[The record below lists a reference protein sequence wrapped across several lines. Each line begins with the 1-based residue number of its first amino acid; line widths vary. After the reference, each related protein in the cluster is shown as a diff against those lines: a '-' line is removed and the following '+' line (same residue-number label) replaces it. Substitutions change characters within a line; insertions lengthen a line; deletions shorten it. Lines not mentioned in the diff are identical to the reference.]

1 MLTELKYRTF
11 NQLLEDVSVDF
22 SMYALENMIEPQQLI
37 KVVQRVNYDL
47 GLRINMT
54 KEVVLDIINSKV
66 RLPDDFYVLNYA
78 MLCGEYTI
86 TQPAISGTHRE
97 DVIVPFNPNCDD
109 PCTCQPGTCLTQCG
123 DLLQVIQTTQYETR
137 TYEISTVIS
146 LDNNSKT
153 ISCDCPNLTWKSPYK
168 GQLKNGYIYL
178 NLDHGKLYI
187 NYEGTMEDEEGNLMV
202 LDNPYVNEYYEYALK
217 QRLLENLYMNGE
229 DVVQKLNLVEQRLR
243 AARNNALS
251 LVNTPNFAEM
261 YKMWEMNRKAQYFKY
276 YDMFKSYNYNS
287 WR

>member
-66 RLPDDFYVLNYA
+66 RLPDDFFVLNYA
-78 MLCGEYTI
+78 MLCGSYTV
-86 TQPAISGTHRE
+86 TQPAMSGTHRE
-97 DVIVPFNPNCDD
+97 DVVVPFVPGPLD
-109 PCTCQPGTCLTQCG
+109 PCTPASTCLTQCG
-123 DLLQVIQTTQYETR
+123 DLLQVIQTTQFETR
-137 TYEISTVIS
+137 TYEINTVIS

-153 ISCDCPNLTWKSPYK
+153 ISCDCPNLTWKSPFR
-168 GQLKNGYIYL
+168 GQLKNGYILL
-178 NLDHGKLYI
+178 NLESGKLYV
-187 NYEGTMEDEEGNLMV
+187 NYQGTMEDEEGNLMV

-229 DVVQKLNLVEQRLR
+229 DVVQKLNLIEQRLR

-261 YKMWEMNRKAQYFKY
+261 YKMWEMNRKAQYGKY
-276 YDMFKSYNYNS
+276 YDMFKSYNHNS

>member
-54 KEVVLDIINSKV
+54 KEVVLEVINSKV
-66 RLPDDFYVLNYA
+66 RLPDDFSVLNYA
-78 MLCGEYTI
+78 MLCGSYTV
-86 TQPAISGTHRE
+86 TQPAMSGTHRE
-97 DVIVPFNPNCDD
+97 DVVVPFIPGPLD
-109 PCTCQPGTCLTQCG
+109 PCTPANTCLTQCG
-123 DLLQVIQTTQYETR
+123 DLLQVIQKNQFETR
-137 TYEISTVIS
+137 TYEINTVIS

-153 ISCDCPNLTWKSPYK
+153 ISCDCPNLTWKSPFR
-168 GQLKNGYIYL
+168 GQLKNGYILL
-178 NLDHGKLYI
+178 NLETGNLYV
-187 NYEGTMEDEEGNLMV
+187 NYQGTMEDEEGNLMV
-202 LDNPYVNEYYEYALK
+202 LDNPYVNEYYEYAIK

-229 DVVQKLNLVEQRLR
+229 DVVQKLNLIEQRLR
-243 AARNNALS
+243 AARNIALS

-261 YKMWEMNRKAQYFKY
+261 YKMWEMNRKAQNGKY

>member
-54 KEVVLDIINSKV
+54 KEVVLDIVNSKV

-78 MLCGEYTI
+78 MLCGEYSI

-97 DVIVPFNPNCDD
+97 DTIVPFNPNCDD
-109 PCTCQPGTCLTQCG
+109 PCTCQPNTCLTQCG

-153 ISCDCPNLTWKSPYK
+153 ISCDCPNLTWRSPYK

-178 NLDHGKLYI
+178 NLDHGKVYI

-229 DVVQKLNLVEQRLR
+229 DVVQKLNLIEQRLR

-251 LVNTPNFAEM
+251 LVNTPDFAEM
-261 YKMWEMNRKAQYFKY
+261 YKMWQMNRKAQYGKY
-276 YDMFKSYNYNS
+276 YDMFKSYNFNS

>member
-54 KEVVLDIINSKV
+54 KEVVLDIVNSKV

-78 MLCGEYTI
+78 MLCGSYTV
-86 TQPAISGTHRE
+86 TQPAISGTYRE
-97 DVIVPFNPNCDD
+97 DVVVPFTPGPLD
-109 PCTCQPGTCLTQCG
+109 PCTPTNTCLTQCG
-123 DLLQVIQTTQYETR
+123 DLLQVIQKTQFETR

-168 GQLKNGYIYL
+168 GQLKNGYILL
-178 NLDHGKLYI
+178 NLESGKLYV
-187 NYEGTMEDEEGNLMV
+187 NYQGTMEDEEGNLMV
-202 LDNPYVNEYYEYALK
+202 LDNPYVNEYYEYAIK

-229 DVVQKLNLVEQRLR
+229 DVVQKLNLIEQRLR

-251 LVNTPNFAEM
+251 LVNTPNFVEM
-261 YKMWEMNRKAQYFKY
+261 YKMWEMNRKAQYGKY
-276 YDMFKSYNYNS
+276 YDMFKSYNFNS

>member
-66 RLPDDFYVLNYA
+66 RLPDDFFVLNYA
-78 MLCGEYTI
+78 MLCGSYTV
-86 TQPAISGTHRE
+86 TQPAMSGTHRE
-97 DVIVPFNPNCDD
+97 DIVVPFVPGPLD
-109 PCTCQPGTCLTQCG
+109 PCTPASTCLTQCG
-123 DLLQVIQTTQYETR
+123 DLLQVIQTTQFETR
-137 TYEISTVIS
+137 TYEINTVIS

-153 ISCDCPNLTWKSPYK
+153 ISCDCPNLTWQSPFR
-168 GQLKNGYIYL
+168 GQLKNGYILL
-178 NLDHGKLYI
+178 NLESGKLYV
-187 NYEGTMEDEEGNLMV
+187 NYQGTMEDEEGNLMV

-229 DVVQKLNLVEQRLR
+229 DVVQKLNLIEQRLR

-261 YKMWEMNRKAQYFKY
+261 YKMWEMNRKAQYGKY
-276 YDMFKSYNYNS
+276 YDQFKSYNFNS

>member
-1 MLTELKYRTF
+1 MLTELRYRTF

-54 KEVVLDIINSKV
+54 KEVVLDIVNSKV
-66 RLPDDFYVLNYA
+66 RLPDDFFVLNYA
-78 MLCGEYTI
+78 MLCGSYTV
-86 TQPAISGTHRE
+86 TQPAMSGTHRE
-97 DVIVPFNPNCDD
+97 DVVVPFIPGPLD
-109 PCTCQPGTCLTQCG
+109 PCTPASTCLTQCG
-123 DLLQVIQTTQYETR
+123 DLLQVIQTTQFETR
-137 TYEISTVIS
+137 TYEINTVIS

-153 ISCDCPNLTWKSPYK
+153 ISCDCPNLTWQSPFR

-178 NLDHGKLYI
+178 NLEHGKLYV
-187 NYEGTMEDEEGNLMV
+187 NYQGTMEDEEGNLMV

-229 DVVQKLNLVEQRLR
+229 DVVQKLNLIEQRLR

-261 YKMWEMNRKAQYFKY
+261 YKMWEMNRKAQYGKY
-276 YDMFKSYNYNS
+276 YDMFKSYNHNS

>member
-54 KEVVLDIINSKV
+54 KEVVLEVINSKV
-66 RLPDDFYVLNYA
+66 RLPDDFSVLNYA
-78 MLCGEYTI
+78 MLCGSYTV
-86 TQPAISGTHRE
+86 TQPAMSGTHRE
-97 DVIVPFNPNCDD
+97 DVVVPFIPGPLD
-109 PCTCQPGTCLTQCG
+109 PCTPANTCLTQCG
-123 DLLQVIQTTQYETR
+123 DLLQVIQKNQFETR
-137 TYEISTVIS
+137 TYEINTVIS

-153 ISCDCPNLTWKSPYK
+153 ISCDCPNLTWKSPFR
-168 GQLKNGYIYL
+168 GQLKNGYILL
-178 NLDHGKLYI
+178 NLETGNLYV
-187 NYEGTMEDEEGNLMV
+187 NYQGTMEDEEGNLMV
-202 LDNPYVNEYYEYALK
+202 LDNPYVNEYYEYAIK

-229 DVVQKLNLVEQRLR
+229 DVVQKLNLIEQRLR
-243 AARNNALS
+243 TARNIALS

-261 YKMWEMNRKAQYFKY
+261 YKMWEMNRKAQNGKY
-276 YDMFKSYNYNS
+276 YDMFKSYNHNS

>member
-54 KEVVLDIINSKV
+54 KEVVLDIVNRKV
-66 RLPDDFYVLNYA
+66 RLPDDFSVLNYA
-78 MLCGEYTI
+78 MLCGSYTV
-86 TQPAISGTHRE
+86 TQPAMSGTHRE
-97 DVIVPFNPNCDD
+97 DVVVPFVPGPLD
-109 PCTCQPGTCLTQCG
+109 PCTPANTCLTQCG
-123 DLLQVIQTTQYETR
+123 DLLQVIQTTQFETR
-137 TYEISTVIS
+137 TYEINTVIS

-153 ISCDCPNLTWKSPYK
+153 ISCDCPNLTWQSPYR
-168 GQLKNGYIYL
+168 GQLKNGYIFL
-178 NLDHGKLYI
+178 NLDSGKLYV
-187 NYEGTMEDEEGNLMV
+187 NYQGTMEDEEGNLMV

-229 DVVQKLNLVEQRLR
+229 DVVQKLNLIEQRLR

-261 YKMWEMNRKAQYFKY
+261 YKMWEMNRKAQYNKY
-276 YDMFKSYNYNS
+276 YDMFKSYNHNS

>member
-1 MLTELKYRTF
+1 MLTELRYRTF

-54 KEVVLDIINSKV
+54 KEVVLDIVNSKV
-66 RLPDDFYVLNYA
+66 RLPDDFFVLNYA
-78 MLCGEYTI
+78 MLCGSYTV
-86 TQPAISGTHRE
+86 TQPAMSGTHRE
-97 DVIVPFNPNCDD
+97 DVVVPFIPGPLD
-109 PCTCQPGTCLTQCG
+109 PCTPASTCLTQCG
-123 DLLQVIQTTQYETR
+123 DLLQVIQTTQFETR
-137 TYEISTVIS
+137 TYEINTVIS

-153 ISCDCPNLTWKSPYK
+153 ISCDCPNLTWKSPFR
-168 GQLKNGYIYL
+168 GQLKNGYILL
-178 NLDHGKLYI
+178 NLDSGKLYV
-187 NYEGTMEDEEGNLMV
+187 NYQGTMEDEEGNLMV

-229 DVVQKLNLVEQRLR
+229 DVVQKLNLIEQRLR

-261 YKMWEMNRKAQYFKY
+261 YKMWEMNRKAQYGKY
-276 YDMFKSYNYNS
+276 YDMFKSYNFNS

>member
-1 MLTELKYRTF
+1 MLTELRYRTF

-54 KEVVLDIINSKV
+54 KEVVLDIVNNKV
-66 RLPDDFYVLNYA
+66 RLPDDFFVLNYA
-78 MLCGEYTI
+78 MLCGSYTV
-86 TQPAISGTHRE
+86 TQPAMSGTHRE
-97 DVIVPFNPNCDD
+97 DVVVPFIPGPLD
-109 PCTCQPGTCLTQCG
+109 PCTPASTCLTQCG
-123 DLLQVIQTTQYETR
+123 DLLQVIQTTQFETR
-137 TYEISTVIS
+137 TYEINTVIS

-153 ISCDCPNLTWKSPYK
+153 ISCDCPNLTWQSPFR

-178 NLDHGKLYI
+178 NLEHGKLYV
-187 NYEGTMEDEEGNLMV
+187 NYQGTMEDEEGNLMV

-229 DVVQKLNLVEQRLR
+229 DVVQKLNLIEQRLR

-261 YKMWEMNRKAQYFKY
+261 YKMWEMNRKAQYGKY
-276 YDMFKSYNYNS
+276 YDMFKSYNHNS

>member
-54 KEVVLDIINSKV
+54 KEVVLDVINSKV
-66 RLPDDFYVLNYA
+66 RLPDDFFVLNYA
-78 MLCGEYTI
+78 MLCGSYTV
-86 TQPAISGTHRE
+86 TQPAMSGTHRE
-97 DVIVPFNPNCDD
+97 DVVVPFVPGPLD
-109 PCTCQPGTCLTQCG
+109 PCTPASTCLTQCG
-123 DLLQVIQTTQYETR
+123 DLLQVIQTTQFETR
-137 TYEISTVIS
+137 TYEINTVIS

-153 ISCDCPNLTWKSPYK
+153 ISCDCPNLTWKSPFR
-168 GQLKNGYIYL
+168 GQLKNGYILL
-178 NLDHGKLYI
+178 NLESGKLYV
-187 NYEGTMEDEEGNLMV
+187 NYQGTMEDEESNLMV
-202 LDNPYVNEYYEYALK
+202 LDNTYVNEYYEYALK

-229 DVVQKLNLVEQRLR
+229 DVVQKLNLIEQRLR

-261 YKMWEMNRKAQYFKY
+261 YKMWEMNRKAQYNKY
-276 YDMFKSYNYNS
+276 YDMFKSYNFNS

>member
-54 KEVVLDIINSKV
+54 KEVVLDIVNRKV
-66 RLPDDFYVLNYA
+66 RLPDDFSVLNYA
-78 MLCGEYTI
+78 MLCGSYTV
-86 TQPAISGTHRE
+86 TQPAMSGTHRE
-97 DVIVPFNPNCDD
+97 DVVVPFIPGPLY
-109 PCTCQPGTCLTQCG
+109 PCTPESTCLTQCG
-123 DLLQVIQTTQYETR
+123 DLLQVIQTTQFETR
-137 TYEISTVIS
+137 TYEINTVIS

-153 ISCDCPNLTWKSPYK
+153 ISCDCPNLTWQSPYR
-168 GQLKNGYIYL
+168 GQLKNGYIFL
-178 NLDHGKLYI
+178 NLDSGKLYV
-187 NYEGTMEDEEGNLMV
+187 NYQGTMEDEEGNLMV

-229 DVVQKLNLVEQRLR
+229 DVVQKLNLIEQRLR

-261 YKMWEMNRKAQYFKY
+261 YKMWEMNRKAQYGKY
-276 YDMFKSYNYNS
+276 YDQFKSYNHNS

>member
-47 GLRINMT
+47 GVRINMT
-54 KEVVLDIINSKV
+54 KEVVLDIVNSKV
-66 RLPDDFYVLNYA
+66 RLPDDFYILNYA
-78 MLCGEYTI
+78 MLCGSYTV
-86 TQPAISGTHRE
+86 TQPVISGTHRE
-97 DVIVPFNPNCDD
+97 DVVVPFIPGPSD
-109 PCTCQPGTCLTQCG
+109 PCTPTSTCLTQCG
-123 DLLQVIQTTQYETR
+123 DLLQVIQKNQVETR
-137 TYEISTVIS
+137 TYEINTVIS

-153 ISCDCPNLTWKSPYK
+153 ISCDCPNLTWKSPFK
-168 GQLKNGYIYL
+168 GQLKNGFILL
-178 NLDHGKLYI
+178 NLEHGKLYV

-202 LDNPYVNEYYEYALK
+202 LDNPYVNEYYEYAIK

-229 DVVQKLNLVEQRLR
+229 DVVQKLNLIEQRLR
-243 AARNNALS
+243 AARNIALS
-251 LVNTPNFAEM
+251 LVNTPDFAEM
-261 YKMWEMNRKAQYFKY
+261 YKMWEMNRKAQYGKY
-276 YDMFKSYNYNS
+276 YDQFKSYNYNS

>member
-54 KEVVLDIINSKV
+54 KEVVLDIVNSKV
-66 RLPDDFYVLNYA
+66 RLPDDFFVLNYA
-78 MLCGEYTI
+78 MLCGSYTV
-86 TQPAISGTHRE
+86 TQPAMSGTHRE
-97 DVIVPFNPNCDD
+97 DVVVPFIPGPLD
-109 PCTCQPGTCLTQCG
+109 PCTPASTCLTQCG
-123 DLLQVIQTTQYETR
+123 DLLQVIQTTQFETR
-137 TYEISTVIS
+137 TYEINTVIS

-153 ISCDCPNLTWKSPYK
+153 ISCDCPNLTWQSPYR
-168 GQLKNGYIYL
+168 GQLKNGYIFL
-178 NLDHGKLYI
+178 NLDSGKLYV
-187 NYEGTMEDEEGNLMV
+187 NYQGTMEDEEGNLMV

-229 DVVQKLNLVEQRLR
+229 DVVQKLNLIEQRLR

-261 YKMWEMNRKAQYFKY
+261 YKMWEMNRKAQYKKY
-276 YDMFKSYNYNS
+276 YDMFKSYNHNS

>member
-66 RLPDDFYVLNYA
+66 RLPDDFFVLNYA
-78 MLCGEYTI
+78 MLCGSYTV
-86 TQPAISGTHRE
+86 TQPAMSGTHRE
-97 DVIVPFNPNCDD
+97 DVVVPFVPGPLD
-109 PCTCQPGTCLTQCG
+109 PCTPASTCLTQCG
-123 DLLQVIQTTQYETR
+123 DLLQVIQTTQFETR
-137 TYEISTVIS
+137 TYEINTVIS

-153 ISCDCPNLTWKSPYK
+153 ISCDCPNLTWQSPFR
-168 GQLKNGYIYL
+168 GQLKNGYILL
-178 NLDHGKLYI
+178 NLESGKLYV
-187 NYEGTMEDEEGNLMV
+187 NYQGTMEDEEGNLMV

-229 DVVQKLNLVEQRLR
+229 DVVQKLNLIEQRLR

-261 YKMWEMNRKAQYFKY
+261 YKMWEMNRKAQYGKY
-276 YDMFKSYNYNS
+276 YDMFKSYNFNS